1 MLSKWENTRAFCW
14 RQDKHGSPMGVE
26 SIDLF
31 YGLAPFFSSRLWL
44 SCHKVSSTASMWS
57 CLWAPSSKTPSQWV
71 GAPSLTTPVVTQA
84 SPRAWKHLGWPF
96 SSPVPTQSPN
106 PHWLKSVWSSYYWTS
121 GKAITVFGTLLF
133 FKWVL
138 CLGFRLPFSFVIK
151 SIVSSFLFQPWKIDG
166 CQSTTNQMAAEASS
180 KGIGVTKKYF
190 LCFLYLSSSFLGTP
204 SAPHCS
210 EVTPTQKPTIK
221 FPPTTWKCASYL
233 QLIVL
238 YG

>member
-106 PHWLKSVWSSYYWTS
+106 SHWLKSVWSSYWTS
-121 GKAITVFGTLLF
+121 GKAIRVFDCLQGKRASVQYLE
-133 FKWVL
+133 L
-138 CLGFRLPFSFVIK
+138 C
-151 SIVSSFLFQPWKIDG
+151 
-166 CQSTTNQMAAEASS
+166 
-180 KGIGVTKKYF
+180 YF
-190 LCFLYLSSSFLGTP
+190 LSGC
-204 SAPHCS
+204 C
-210 EVTPTQKPTIK
+210 V
-221 FPPTTWKCASYL
+221 
-233 QLIVL
+233 
-238 YG
+238 